1 MIEKDRFRSLT
12 NIPELAKMY
21 AEIADVRNDLN
32 LKLPKPKMR
41 GSYRYHPQ
49 TDLMGSNREVVNMV
63 KGKDGSYFNITSN
76 ENTPWG
82 SACQHSPQKAAINP
96 RLIDESWGD

>member
-1 MIEKDRFRSLT
+1 MTTFDAWAKVTFTIHTAELEYGVTSELKEKDRFRSLT

-41 GSYRYHPQ
+41 SHIVTVHRQ
-49 TDLMGSNREVVNMV
+49 TSCR
-63 KGKDGSYFNITSN
+63 K
-76 ENTPWG
+76 
-82 SACQHSPQKAAINP
+82 
-96 RLIDESWGD
+96 LIVR